1 MGISA
6 RITARITARARRWRV
21 ARYERRRLTESL
33 RDERAAEHTRRQRE
47 GIHDVHPGAAGG

>member
-6 RITARITARARRWRV
+6 RIKTLARRWRV

-33 RDERAAEHTRRQRE
+33 HDERAADHVKRQRE

>member
-6 RITARITARARRWRV
+6 RITALVRRWRV
-21 ARYERRRLTESL
+21 TRYERRRLTESL
-33 RDERAAEHTRRQRE
+33 RDERAVEHTERQRE